1 MKRIS
6 LFLAATTA
14 AVIGSIGLGA
24 GVASAWHPV
33 TVGQAT
39 CQDNGSWTVEWT
51 AGNSETDTASVMTF
65 DSATVNGA
73 SIALSPNS
81 VPASGSASGASTHT
95 SATSSATLVV
105 TARWASVTPNEVASR
120 TATVNR
126 PENCVAPTTTT
137 VAATTTTVAAT
148 TTTVAPTDTTTLPA
162 VTRTA
167 AEIAPV
173 VRDVLIAS
181 VVPQVTTA
189 GPGVEAVEVTGG
201 SAPQSLPATG
211 AVSLPLVVG
220 CAGLLLVGGLL
231 VVAARRYGTTV

>member
-1 MKRIS
+1 MKRIF

-14 AVIGSIGLGA
+14 AAVGSIGLA

-51 AGNSETDTASVMTF
+51 VGNSETDTASVMTF

-137 VAATTTTVAAT
+137 VAAMTTTVAA

-173 VRDVLIAS
+173 VRDVVIAS

-189 GPGVEAVEVTGG
+189 GPRVQAVEVTGG
-201 SAPQSLPATG
+201 SAAQSLPATG